1 MYTRRGRTW
10 EQWEVIEKKPM
21 ALEKNETK
29 KKASLFLGCAPSP
42 LGSEN
47 RIETTPKG
55 EGEEVGTMNTRVTS
69 PGWVSC

>member
-1 MYTRRGRTW
+1 MYMWRGRAW
-10 EQWEVIEKKPM
+10 EQREAIEKKPM
-21 ALEKNETK
+21 ALERNETK
-29 KKASLFLGCAPSP
+29 KKASLFLGCAPSL

-55 EGEEVGTMNTRVTS
+55 EGEEVGTMNTCVTS